1 MKRSLYLIIYL
12 SLLLVGC
19 NVHEWP
25 DKREMVSFYLNLN
38 FHPAMGEQDYFYSRG
53 NSRSAVDAHDL
64 RYVVRAYPLNADGS
78 ASSEHTA
85 EFVFSKPNTAIG
97 DDYNYSTRLELP
109 AGSYRLSVW
118 ADFVDAGT
126 TSHTYYNY
134 DNFSSIVLHGS
145 HKANTDYRD
154 AFSGSQH
161 ITLESSIYEDVELL
175 NATVEMTRPLAK
187 YTFIST
193 DLKEF
198 IDKELLR
205 MSRNEASTG
214 DELQSDAGSRVI
226 DLEDYKVMIYYP
238 MYMPNTYN
246 IFTDKAV
253 NSATGVMYESK
264 LTRLDVNEASMGFDY
279 VVIND
284 DPDAK
289 VTVKVGLFDLEG
301 NQLAMSESFNIP
313 LKRSVNTLVRGKFLV
328 VDADGGISIDPSFD
342 GDHNIVLP

>member
-1 MKRSLYLIIYL
+1 MMKRFVYLIIYV
-12 SLLLVGC
+12 SLISLTGC
-19 NVHEWP
+19 DVHEWP
-25 DKREMVSFYLNLN
+25 KKREMVSFLVHLN
-38 FHPAMGEQDYFYSRG
+38 FDTEMGEMDYFYSRG
-53 NSRSAVDAHDL
+53 SSRAASASHDM
-64 RYVVRAYPLNADGS
+64 RYVIRAYPLFTDGTI
-78 ASSEHTA
+78 ASEHAA
-85 EFVFSKPNTAIG
+85 EFVFTRPNTLIG
-97 DDYNYSTRLELP
+97 DDYNFSTRLELP
-109 AGSYRLSVW
+109 EGDYRLFVW
-118 ADFVDAGT
+118 SDFVDAGST
-126 TSHTYYNY
+126 AHKYYNY
-134 DNFSSIVLHGS
+134 DKFSSIVLHGV

-154 AFSGSQH
+154 AFSGRDEISLVS
-161 ITLESSIYEDVELL
+161 TIYEDTEEVE
-175 NATVEMTRPLAK
+175 AVVEMSRPLAK

-205 MSRNEASTG
+205 MSRNETDGG
-214 DELQSDAGSRVI
+214 DEGSRVVK
-226 DLEDYKVMIYYP
+226 LEDYKVMIYYP

-246 IFTDKAV
+246 IHTDKAV

-264 LTRLDVNEASMGFDY
+264 LTQISEDEASMAFDY

-289 VTVKVGLFDLEG
+289 VTVKVGLFDNEG

-313 LKRSVNTLVRGKFLV
+313 LKRSVNTLVRGKFMV